1 MQKIFDEYGGVIIAI
16 VVVAALI
23 LVASFTK
30 GPLNNVLSSMI
41 NSFNSMASGV
51 VANATT
57 SVGNISAG
65 GTN

>member
-1 MQKIFDEYGGVIIAI
+1 MQKIFDEYGGIIIAI

-30 GPLNNVLSSMI
+30 GPLNNALSNMI
-41 NSFNSMASGV
+41 SSFNSMATGV

-57 SVGNISAG
+57 SVGNISG
-65 GTN
+65 GGSN